1 MGLVPLAP
9 VVSKVIQDKKAHSEL
24 QIIDYSD
31 DSSPVEGVYNIDT
44 KKIVNFIVYGLI
56 CYYGKTN
63 IFCLFLRWKEDTAL
77 LRKSGQE
84 RH

>member
-31 DSSPVEGVYNIDT
+31 DSSPVEGMYNMYN
-44 KKIVNFIVYGLI
+44 KKPVVL
-56 CYYGKTN
+56 
-63 IFCLFLRWKEDTAL
+63 W
-77 LRKSGQE
+77 
-84 RH
+84 